1 MEKHY
6 EAFTLAQQSNKACL
20 EALNL
25 SFDTCKREVNKI
37 EAIRLLQASVD
48 ECQSSQV
55 SKSIISK
62 SISSFGNK
70 SLTNSK
76 SLASLAPKRPSIASA
91 NIKTIAIQDFLL
103 DSEHSCE
110 SDGGV
115 VSLANEDVFVVD
127 PLIKSSSRTPKAKL
141 CMTQP
146 NSGSQKHINSS
157 QIL

>member
-20 EALNL
+20 EALKL

-70 SLTNSK
+70 SLINSK

-91 NIKTIAIQDFLL
+91 NMKTIAIQDFLL

-127 PLIKSSSRTPKAKL
+127 PLIKSSGRTPKAK
-141 CMTQP
+141 
-146 NSGSQKHINSS
+146 
-157 QIL
+157 